1 MAFYRVCARLVCG
14 TDVST
19 CYVYPERAH
28 ADSIHRPN
36 LRSTPF
42 QLDGYTAEWDDLCRA
57 ANKHAVEVDEL
68 RTANRQLS
76 SQVKQLESSLAS
88 LNTEHCQVVK
98 DLVMAKVARE
108 EMENE
113 LVKYK
118 MLYVFARLPAAC
130 ATLTACFCLIRRY
143 AELSHQSA
151 ESKQRSSGTSFWS
164 LGVSGRSNS
173 SKDS

>member
-1 MAFYRVCARLVCG
+1 MALYRVCARLLRG
-14 TDVST
+14 TDVSVCHVDWT
-19 CYVYPERAH
+19 SFGSPT
-28 ADSIHRPN
+28 DSARQPN

-88 LNTEHCQVVK
+88 LNTEHCQVVR

-108 EMENE
+108 DMENE

-118 MLYVFARLPAAC
+118 ML
-130 ATLTACFCLIRRY
+130 
-143 AELSHQSA
+143 
-151 ESKQRSSGTSFWS
+151 
-164 LGVSGRSNS
+164 
-173 SKDS
+173 